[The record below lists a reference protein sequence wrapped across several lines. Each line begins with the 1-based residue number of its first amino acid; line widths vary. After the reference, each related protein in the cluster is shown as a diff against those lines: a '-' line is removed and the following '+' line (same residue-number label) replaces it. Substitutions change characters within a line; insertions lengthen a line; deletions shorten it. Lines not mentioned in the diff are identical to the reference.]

1 VSRTLTTTLAW
12 AADGAAHLRGLM
24 MRMADAAFAAPS
36 LLPGWS
42 RAHVLTHVAR
52 NADAM
57 INLLDWA
64 RTGVPSPAYAS
75 SEQRDHD
82 IEVGAA
88 RDPSAIRDD
97 VLRSSDRLAVAVRG
111 MPEQAWA
118 AEVGGPG
125 RHAIPASDIPWLR
138 AREMWVHSVDLD
150 VGASLADAPA
160 PMLVAVLD
168 DAADSIG
175 AAAQCPPMA
184 LRATDLDR
192 RWALGAGAVGGG
204 SGVDELTPV
213 VDRIP
218 ADDLRRVEVNGT
230 AVALATWLLGRSKGR
245 ELRTGDGSRLPTLPR
260 WL

>member
-1 VSRTLTTTLAW
+1 MT
-12 AADGAAHLRGLM
+12 
-24 MRMADAAFAAPS
+24 RMADAAFAAPS

-75 SEQRDHD
+75 REQRDHD
-82 IEVGAA
+82 IEVGAR

-97 VLRSSDRLAVAVRG
+97 VVDSSDRLAVAVRG
-111 MPEQAWA
+111 MPEQAWT
-118 AEVGGPG
+118 ERVGGNGP
-125 RHAIPASDIPWLR
+125 HAMPASDIPWLR

-168 DAADSIG
+168 DAARSIG
-175 AAAQCPPMA
+175 ASPHCPPME
-184 LRATDLDR
+184 LVATDLGR
-192 RWALGAGAVGGG
+192 RWSVGGAGTGDGPELAPAVDAI
-204 SGVDELTPV
+204 S
-213 VDRIP
+213 
-218 ADDLRRVEVNGT
+218 ADDVRRVAVNGT
-230 AVALATWLLGRSKGR
+230 TVQLATWLLGRSKGR
-245 ELRTGDGSRLPTLPR
+245 ELRTGDGSPLPTPPR